1 MSDVTEREMQ
11 AGGLPWSEPISL
23 SVSVM
28 LEGWTDSGAPGLGP
42 MGNPLREGVLD
53 LQARSWAEYGPN
65 RGAEHILRVFKRHGV
80 SAVFY
85 VSGIVA
91 ERCAG
96 LVTTI
101 AEAGHAVA
109 AHGWAQDLLPAYRSE
124 AEERDDLARSRRVLE
139 EAAGTP
145 PLGYMSPRCTPSVNT
160 AGLLSELGF
169 LWTAD
174 VFDRDLPGRLM
185 PGSRLIGVP
194 FTTVVN
200 DMPMT
205 VRYGDNPEA
214 YTAALER
221 IIGNWSRSGLGPACL
236 DLTIHSH
243 VFGRP
248 PGIIELDAAL
258 ALARAA
264 RDVRLTNHL
273 ELARCCGAWLA
284 SAREGTDA

>member
-1 MSDVTEREMQ
+1 MSDVTDREMQ

-91 ERCAG
+91 ERCAT
-96 LVTTI
+96 LVAAI
-101 AEAGHAVA
+101 AKAGHTVA

-124 AEERDDLARSRRVLE
+124 ERDDLARSRRAL
-139 EAAGTP
+139 EAAAGAP
-145 PLGYMSPRCTPSVNT
+145 PLGYMSPRCTPSGTT

-200 DMPMT
+200 DMPLT

-214 YTAALER
+214 YTVALER
-221 IIGNWSRSGLGPACL
+221 IIANWSRSGLGSACL
-236 DLTIHSH
+236 DLTVHSH

-258 ALARAA
+258 ALARGA

-284 SAREGTDA
+284 SAREEADA

>member
-28 LEGWTDSGAPGLGP
+28 LEGWTDGGAPGLGP

-91 ERCAG
+91 ERCVSHDDRRG
-96 LVTTI
+96 RPR
-101 AEAGHAVA
+101 VA
-109 AHGWAQDLLPAYRSE
+109 AHGWNQDLLPACRSE
-124 AEERDDLARSRRVLE
+124 AEERGDLARSCRVLE
-139 EAAGTP
+139 EAAVTP
-145 PLGYMSPRCTPSVNT
+145 PLGYIIPRCTPRVNT
-160 AGLLSELGF
+160 PGLLSELGF
-169 LWTAD
+169 LFWTAD
-174 VFDRDLPGRLM
+174 VFDQDLTGQLM
-185 PGSRLIGVP
+185 PGSRLVGVP
-194 FTTVVN
+194 FTTVVY

-221 IIGNWSRSGLGPACL
+221 IIGNWSRSGLGPACP

-243 VFGRP
+243 VFGRA
-248 PGIIELDAAL
+248 PGIIEPDA

-284 SAREGTDA
+284 SAREGADA